1 MRLFE
6 DRANLGRIEPW
17 LRAVGLATWAFVGF
31 SRGSWTHPT
40 WLLPWLVYG
49 GALVAAALRSQL
61 PDGVNLGLL
70 LVQSAAALVLPSF
83 GFAGFEG
90 LLLSIVVAQVPT
102 VLCFPA
108 SVVWAVG
115 QIPFLLV
122 VVFREKGLVEQMD
135 ILGAYSAFC
144 AFALLVYWIHLQER
158 RARTELARSH
168 ASLLTTRA
176 LLVESSLQAE
186 RLRISRE
193 LHDSLGHHLTALSVQ
208 LELATRLTEGAAA
221 KPVELARAISKESLA
236 EVRRVV
242 DASRSS
248 TGVDLVPALRALAAA
263 IPAPVITIEA
273 PDDLSALSGAASHA
287 IFRSVQEAITNSVKH
302 ASARH
307 VRVELSRDGSELEV
321 LVHDDGVGARS
332 VSPGNGLEGIRDRI
346 ALLGGRAIFEPRP
359 GRGFAMRLRVPDG
372 SMDRT
377 EREFAD
383 RAGHRDPGSD
393 R

>member
-6 DRANLGRIEPW
+6 ERANLGRIEPW
-17 LRAVGLATWAFVGF
+17 LRAVGLATWAFVGI
-31 SRGSWTHPT
+31 SRGSWSHPT
-40 WLLPWLVYG
+40 WLVPWLVYG
-49 GALVAAALRSQL
+49 IALVVAALRARL
-61 PDGVNLGLL
+61 PDVINFGLL

-108 SVVWAVG
+108 SVAWAVA
-115 QIPFLLV
+115 QIPLLLV

-158 RARTELARSH
+158 RARAELARSH
-168 ASLLTTRA
+168 ASLLATRA

-248 TGVDLVPALRALAAA
+248 GVDLLPALRALAAA
-263 IPAPVITIEA
+263 IPTPVITIDA
-273 PDDLSALSGAASHA
+273 PDDLAALSGAVTHA

-321 LVHDDGVGARS
+321 RVQDDGVGARS
-332 VSPGNGLEGIRDRI
+332 VSPGNGLENIRERVEQ
-346 ALLGGRAIFEPRP
+346 LGGGARFEPRP
-359 GRGFAMRLRVPDG
+359 GRGFAMRLRVPY
-372 SMDRT
+372 
-377 EREFAD
+377 
-383 RAGHRDPGSD
+383 GSD

>member
-6 DRANLGRIEPW
+6 DRANIGLFEPW
-17 LRAVGLATWAFVGF
+17 LRAVGLSSWAFVGI
-31 SRGSWTHPT
+31 SRGSWSHPT
-40 WLLPWLVYG
+40 WLVPWLVYG
-49 GALVAAALRSQL
+49 GALVIGTLRAGLS
-61 PDGVNLGLL
+61 DGRNLGWL
-70 LVQSAAALVLPSF
+70 LVHSAAAFVLPSS

-90 LLLSIVVAQVPT
+90 VLLSIVVAQVPT

-108 SVVWAVG
+108 SVAWAVG

-122 VVFREKGLVEQMD
+122 VVCRKKGLVEQRD
-135 ILGAYSAFC
+135 TLGAYSAFC

-168 ASLLTTRA
+168 ASLLSTRA

-221 KPVELARAISKESLA
+221 KPVELARAISRESLA

-248 TGVDLVPALRALAAA
+248 AGVDLVPALRALAAA
-263 IPAPVITIEA
+263 IPTPIITVGA
-273 PDDLSALSGAASHA
+273 PDDLSTVSGAASHA

-307 VRVELSRDGSELEV
+307 VRVELSRDGSILEV
-321 LVHDDGVGARS
+321 RVQDDGAGARS

-346 ALLGGRAIFEPRP
+346 AQLGGRATFEPRP

-372 SMDRT
+372 SVDRAQYGSANRT
-377 EREFAD
+377 EQ
-383 RAGHRDPGSD
+383 RDPGSD

>member
-6 DRANLGRIEPW
+6 ERANLGRIEPW
-17 LRAVGLATWAFVGF
+17 LRAVGLATWAFVGI

-49 GALVAAALRSQL
+49 GALAVGTLRARL
-61 PDGVNLGLL
+61 PDVINLGVL
-70 LVQSAAALVLPSF
+70 LVQSVAALVLPSF

-108 SVVWAVG
+108 AVTWALA
-115 QIPFLLV
+115 QIPLLLV
-122 VVFREKGLVEQMD
+122 VVCREKGLVEQMD

-158 RARTELARSH
+158 RARAELARSH
-168 ASLLTTRA
+168 ASLLSTRA

-248 TGVDLVPALRALAAA
+248 AGVDLVPALRALAAA

-273 PDDLSALSGAASHA
+273 PDDLAVLSGSASHA
-287 IFRSVQEAITNSVKH
+287 IFRCVQEAITNSVKH

-307 VRVELSRDGSELEV
+307 VRVELSRDGSDLEV
-321 LVHDDGVGARS
+321 LVQDDGVGARS

-346 ALLGGRAIFEPRP
+346 VQLGGRALFEPRP

-372 SMDRT
+372 LDDRI
-377 EREFAD
+377 EHGSAD
-383 RAGHRDPGSD
+383 RPESRDAGSD
-393 R
+393 P

>member
-1 MRLFE
+1 MLLFE

-17 LRAVGLATWAFVGF
+17 LRAVGLATWAFVGI
-31 SRGSWTHPT
+31 SRGSWSHPT
-40 WLLPWLVYG
+40 WLLPWLIYG
-49 GALVAAALRSQL
+49 GALVAGTLRARL
-61 PDGVNLGLL
+61 PDGINLSVL
-70 LVQSAAALVLPSF
+70 LVQSVAALVLPSF

-108 SVVWAVG
+108 SVAWAVG

-122 VVFREKGLVEQMD
+122 VCREKGLVEQMD

-168 ASLLTTRA
+168 ASLLSTRA

-221 KPVELARAISKESLA
+221 KPVALARAISKESLA

-248 TGVDLVPALRALAAA
+248 AGVDLVPALRALAAA
-263 IPAPVITIEA
+263 IPTPIVTIEA

-307 VRVELSRDGSELEV
+307 VRVELSRDGSDLEV
-321 LVHDDGVGARS
+321 RVQDDGVGARS

-346 ALLGGRAIFEPRP
+346 AQLGGGAIFEPRP

-377 EREFAD
+377 EYGAAAAAEY
-383 RAGHRDPGSD
+383 RDPGSG